1 MGHRCLDA
9 VRWRVVEDERVRE
22 IGVRLH
28 SAGLLGHAG
37 AAIAA
42 LRGDRRWLAPTHA
55 GRAALRA
62 LGDRTPVADPEVVA
76 VALGGAGRMS
86 DQRLHAALFDEAQAA
101 APPSGRRFR
110 EVGRDPQPTAYR
122 SGGLAAAAG
131 GFGLIEGGR
140 FDGGF

>member
-1 MGHRCLDA
+1 
-9 VRWRVVEDERVRE
+9 
-22 IGVRLH
+22 
-28 SAGLLGHAG
+28 LLSHAG

-62 LGDRTPVADPEVVA
+62 LGERPALADPEIVA
-76 VALGGAGRMS
+76 VALGGPGRMS
-86 DQRLHAALFDEAQAA
+86 DRELQAALFDEAMSAV
-101 APPSGRRFR
+101 PPSGRRFR